1 VAGAGAPAS
10 AKPHGN
16 GGTPEGSLATWSADR
31 RGGFEARIAA
41 DAELAAALE
50 RGAALEVVALGPDG
64 DEPLIVALA
73 AGAETGTSIARA
85 SSDGA
90 IVLKRH
96 PAGGYVLSGLGVRE
110 PVWQAPIAHA
120 SISLGAASEDFLVA
134 RIEGNAGIA
143 MVSSG
148 EGGPIRL
155 ARDEDMSWESMQA
168 ASGHFGIHA
177 ADLRRVRDVEI
188 KINQGAKP
196 GKGGRLSG
204 AKVTAQVSK
213 ARNIPVGTDALS
225 PDPKHD
231 IYSIEDM
238 PAEVWL
244 WLLYHTHCGI
254 KITGSNYTRYVAAGM
269 WSNFVVDYL
278 LVDSGLGGSGNYHAD
293 SSHVGWPDIFR
304 TILHTHHA
312 LVSEKVDLDNS
323 GVLRSIRDLNG
334 VPFGAGGGTRLFASG
349 GMRGELDFLKVLI
362 AGADGVVVASID
374 KAVAFGCNQCGNCHL
389 DCPRGGITTKLEL
402 TSQNDRALMRDRFR
416 NWIALSLVK
425 LAVLV
430 DALNYESGALSEAGM
445 VKDRARLLRDI
456 RELRGRLDLV
466 RLPELPDLG
475 DERMPRADSVAA
487 VEHDSCRVGS
497 LTVSEPVDVG
507 AIWEA
512 AKLSYNG
519 GNNRGGGIG
528 FAGFAPAAVA
538 GKTAFLLNTIGPDR
552 AETQA
557 RMLDHFAGCR
567 FFDAAGREIAH
578 DAVRRR
584 LADFRVPVRASYAG
598 EDGWRRAG
606 LRENVGDFSLFF
618 VEARADVLERYARTL
633 LASEHWLPRRT
644 RFGDLTDET
653 LLGTL
658 AGRTEG
664 DARLAEFPQA
674 VREEYFSV
682 LAHLLDSRY
691 YRTHGKPGAP
701 AGKYADKRRG
711 FVVSVGEDMG
721 AIKISGWTHVIPE
734 YFDFE
739 RFWAG
744 YPGASPGGVEVTQ
757 KGRTFQTTALY
768 AHAWG
773 MHHRYPTNSPAID
786 PEGRGNPAGAHPFKA
801 YNVLLM
807 HNGEQVGVDST
818 APFLAEY
825 GTVHADESM
834 GPGASRYEGDSLYER
849 KALTDTEYAA
859 YLVDFT
865 RRVLGLGTEEATQ
878 IISPITGIDLEAMP
892 EPKRSLH
899 RLLATNYVQLT
910 PTGPYKFTIL
920 ETRPGGRVGFRENMD
935 IKFLRPHEVIV
946 HHDEAAGGVKAVA
959 NGSEAKIADA
969 MLRVLHAQ
977 GVLGDAAAD
986 LRFNMRP
993 GGRPGQGE
1001 FGGVVEAFVQRGAPE
1016 MTLNNRFGEPVVVE
1030 RAGAKVDLEMP
1041 LGAAAGSAEP
1051 SWRGLVDERIDQSAH
1066 AADDALHE
1074 AGAARLFGPEDDL
1087 PAPARE
1093 LVEATIERV
1102 GALGFGD
1109 YRYLVEDALPAL
1121 AKDGDPQR
1129 ALAIRMLT
1137 ELRKRLVFA
1146 DLGGKALSSMEY
1158 LTDGGRTRDGAPE
1171 GGIYRILDAVPLL
1184 GKDYGRARWS
1194 RLTFA
1199 TRDDLVEPADPLRD
1213 VLVVDFRDF
1222 ASVAF
1227 SNACASRFVSEAAR
1241 LGWRNLVGY
1250 NFVGGPRYVGTNLMG
1265 PGGGPASDLV
1275 MELHGREFGDFLGA
1289 LLEGARVYAYGQ
1301 GQSHA
1306 GFKADSGRLFL
1317 LQDALNT
1324 CAYAAHGFTFSAWD
1338 TGSRFAVAGQ
1348 NKVSLSD
1355 DSAAQGFQS
1364 LHMGS
1369 PNEYAFEYLMSG
1381 GDNSCH
1387 IVLGLAKPDR
1397 RGQLAL
1403 RPRPYAGKFFMSGAA
1418 AGRVYLLDPER
1429 RLEPEQYRGN
1439 VAVPV
1444 TAAEWSRDVAPLLNA
1459 EARLRGA
1466 PMRAEADAFS
1476 IRLGDEWKRWPFAQ
1490 AFLQLIPS
1498 KVAAKMAPEPTPE
1511 ALVQIVGE

>member
-1 VAGAGAPAS
+1 
-10 AKPHGN
+10 
-16 GGTPEGSLATWSADR
+16 
-31 RGGFEARIAA
+31 
-41 DAELAAALE
+41 
-50 RGAALEVVALGPDG
+50 GPDG
-64 DEPLIVALA
+64 DEPQIVALGGASHGA
-73 AGAETGTSIARA
+73 AGTSIARA

-134 RIEGNAGIA
+134 RIEGNAGLA

-155 ARDEDMSWESMQA
+155 TKDEDMAWESMQA
-168 ASGHFGIHA
+168 ASGHFGMHA

-204 AKVTAQVSK
+204 AKVTAQVSR

-425 LAVLV
+425 LAVLL
-430 DALNYESGALSEAGM
+430 DALNYESGALSETGM
-445 VKDRARLLRDI
+445 VRDRSKLLRDI

-466 RLPELPDLG
+466 RLPVHAARRPG
-475 DERMPRADSVAA
+475 DEPVHSADSVAA

-497 LTVSEPVDVG
+497 LTVSEPVDVA

-519 GNNRGGGIG
+519 GNNRGGGIA
-528 FAGFAPAAVA
+528 FAGFAPPAVA

-557 RMLDHFAGCR
+557 AMLDHFAGCR
-567 FFDAAGREIAH
+567 FFDAAGGEIAR
-578 DAVRRR
+578 DEVRRR
-584 LADFRVPVRASYAG
+584 LAEFRVPVRAPYADQ
-598 EDGWRRAG
+598 EGWRRAG
-606 LRENVGDFSLFF
+606 LRENVGDFTLFF
-618 VEARADVLERYARTL
+618 VEARPEVLERYARRL
-633 LASEHWLPRRT
+633 LASQHWLPRQT
-644 RFGDLTDET
+644 RFGDLGDQA
-653 LLGTL
+653 LLGAL
-658 AGRTEG
+658 SG
-664 DARLAEFPQA
+664 DLGSDPRLAEFPAA

-682 LAHLLDSRY
+682 LSHLLDSRY

-711 FVVSVGEDMG
+711 FVVSVGEDLG
-721 AIKISGWTHVIPE
+721 SIKISGWTHVIPE

-744 YPGASPGGVEVTQ
+744 YPGAAEKGGVEVTQ
-757 KGRTFQTTALY
+757 KGRSFRTTALY

-786 PEGRGNPAGAHPFKA
+786 AEGRGNPAGAHPFKA

-825 GTVHADESM
+825 GTVHSDESM
-834 GPGASRYEGDSLYER
+834 GAGATQYDGDSLYER

-878 IISPITGIDLEAMP
+878 IISPITGLDLEAMP
-892 EPKRSLH
+892 EPKRALY

-946 HHDEAAGGVKAVA
+946 HRDEASGGVKAAA
-959 NGSEAKIADA
+959 NGSEAKIADS
-969 MLRVLHAQ
+969 MLRVLHTQ
-977 GVLGDAAAD
+977 GILGDAAAD

-993 GGRPGQGE
+993 GGRIGQRE
-1001 FGGVVEAFVQRGAPE
+1001 FGGVVEAFVRRGEPE

-1030 RAGAKVDLEMP
+1030 RAGTKVDLGVP
-1041 LGAAAGSAEP
+1041 LGAAAGSA
-1051 SWRGLVDERIDQSAH
+1051 SSTWRGLVDERIDQ
-1066 AADDALHE
+1066 AARAAHE
-1074 AGAARLFGPEDDL
+1074 AVGAGRRFGPEDDL
-1087 PAPARE
+1087 PAPAQE
-1093 LVEATIERV
+1093 LVEATLERV

-1109 YRYLVEDALPAL
+1109 YRYLVEDALPSL
-1121 AKDGDPQR
+1121 ASDGDAER
-1129 ALAIRMLT
+1129 AIALRVLT

-1158 LTDGGRTRDGAPE
+1158 LTDGGRARDGSPE
-1171 GGIYRILDAVPLL
+1171 GGIYRILDTVPALDA
-1184 GKDYGRARWS
+1184 DYGRARIS
-1194 RLTFA
+1194 RITFA
-1199 TRDDLVEPADPLRD
+1199 TRDDLVEPADPERD

-1222 ASVAF
+1222 ESVAF
-1227 SNACASRFVSEAAR
+1227 SNACASRFVSDAAR
-1241 LGWRNLVGY
+1241 LGWRHLVGY
-1250 NFVGGPRYVGTNLMG
+1250 NFVGGPRYLGTNLMG
-1265 PGGGPASDLV
+1265 PEGGPAPGVV
-1275 MELHGREFGDFLGA
+1275 MELYGREFGDFLGA
-1289 LLEGARVYAYGQ
+1289 LLEGARIYAYGQ

-1348 NKVSLSD
+1348 NKVTLRD
-1355 DSAAQGFQS
+1355 DTPAPGFKS

-1387 IVLGLAKPDR
+1387 VVLGLAKPDC
-1397 RGQLAL
+1397 RGHLAL

-1418 AGRVYLLDPER
+1418 AGRVFVLDPER
-1429 RLEPEQYRGN
+1429 RLEPGQYHGN
-1439 VAVPV
+1439 VVMPV
-1444 TAAEWSRDVAPLLNA
+1444 SADEWTRDVAPLLNA

-1466 PMRAEADAFS
+1466 PLRAEADSFA
-1476 IRLGDEWKRWPFAQ
+1476 IQLAGTWRRWPFAE
-1490 AFLQLIPS
+1490 AFAKLIPS